1 MYPTPIAAELIRQ
14 TTAAAISAPALEQVV
29 DRCRDDGLFVPAL
42 QLLEILLR
50 QTRERCG
57 PAALEMVLG
66 YYGAGSVA
74 RAEAER
80 AFDPALGGTL
90 VTDLASAARRAVILV
105 DAAGNFRGFSPMP
118 QLAEA
123 LSQRF
128 TVFTYDRRGKGASTD
143 TLPYAVDREIDDLQA
158 LIDLAGGS
166 AFVHGFSSGAILG
179 LLAAEHGIG
188 IAKVSL
194 LEPPL
199 RVEATPPPLSGI
211 SGEVARLVITGR
223 LVATFTNPANGVS
236 LTENISG
243 PAQIDFVRG
252 TAFGDGPGAG
262 PVPALGSGIWLGF
275 GRFDFVTGQTVGHF
289 IPLCPPLAGT

>member
-1 MYPTPIAAELIRQ
+1 MNSTEIGRVTSRDGTSIA
-14 TTAAAISAPALEQVV
+14 
-29 DRCRDDGLFVPAL
+29 F
-42 QLLEILLR
+42 
-50 QTRERCG
+50 ERVGTG
-57 PAALEMVLG
+57 P
-66 YYGAGSVA
+66 
-74 RAEAER
+74 
-80 AFDPALGGTL
+80 
-90 VTDLASAARRAVILV
+90 AVILV

-128 TVFTYDRRGKGASTD
+128 TVFTYDRRRKGASTD

-199 RVEATPPPLSGI
+199 RVEVTPPPPSGI
-211 SGEVARLVITGR
+211 SGEVAKLIITGR
-223 LVATFTNPANGVS
+223 RGEAYERWLNGIGVPAEMIAGMRESPLWPALEATVHTLVYDSLIPGSLSPDRLAAISTPALVVASEGSDDRLRNWAQGVAEALPNAS
-236 LTENISG
+236 ARFLPGTWHGVDAEHLAPALTEFFIS
-243 PAQIDFVRG
+243 R
-252 TAFGDGPGAG
+252 
-262 PVPALGSGIWLGF
+262 
-275 GRFDFVTGQTVGHF
+275 
-289 IPLCPPLAGT
+289 